1 MAEKVAVAAAVPVHV
16 HLLTPA
22 LRTPTGTA
30 DVLLT
35 VEIAGAAAADVVVVA
50 VAVAEDAAAA
60 INFNRYI
67 FNLLV
72 IGESQFFVFI
82 HFVVVFSS
90 IVYYLS
96 SLTVIS
102 HLSSYHLLP
111 SVKETV
117 YLY

>member
-1 MAEKVAVAAAVPVHV
+1 MAEKVVVAAAVPVHA

-50 VAVAEDAAAA
+50 VAVAEDAA

-72 IGESQFFVFI
+72 IGVSQFFVFI
-82 HFVVVFSS
+82 HFVVVF
-90 IVYYLS
+90 
-96 SLTVIS
+96 
-102 HLSSYHLLP
+102 HL
-111 SVKETV
+111 
-117 YLY
+117 